1 MLQYVIYFVT
11 LMNPVAIFVYL
22 IPLKQQRGL
31 DDFTRILVRASL
43 ITFIIYSVFALF
55 GEAIFTEILQV
66 NFRSF
71 QVFGGLVLTG
81 LSFNYL
87 VAGKRKMIKTEGEIY
102 DIAAETA
109 LPYMVGTGTITMSI
123 LIGRALGN
131 LPAILTVGGVI
142 AISFAIIMTLAL
154 IRQGMKRRIKDR
166 LDQNLQVFMRL
177 NGFFVGAI
185 GVDLIVQGIRGLI

>member
-131 LPAILTVGGVI
+131 LPAIFTVGGVI

-154 IRQGMKRRIKDR
+154 IRQGMKLRIKDR